1 MVGLKYVQMAP
12 VCLCP
17 PFFLRFLFSFYF
29 FTRDKMPVLDG
40 IRVLELAGLAPGPFT
55 GMMLAD
61 NGASVIRIDRVKQPY
76 QPSPDVLVRNKT
88 SIQVDLKSP
97 GGMRLLMRLIEH
109 ADVLID
115 PFRPGVLEKLGI
127 GPTDTLLKINP
138 RLIVARLT
146 GFRRDGQYSSMAGHD
161 INYLAVSGVLSMLGS
176 SAVVQPS
183 NRPLPPLPPGNIL
196 GDFAAGGHM
205 CFTGIMLALFAR
217 SRTGRGQVVEA
228 NMVDGAN
235 YLATMPRIS
244 TKVPYQWDKPR
255 GQNLSDGGC
264 PYYNVYECKDDG
276 KYMAVAGLE
285 PQFFAELVKRLGL
298 EDQGWVISR
307 ERRATWPAIK
317 TAFEQ
322 RFRQKMR
329 REWEEIF
336 DGADACVTPVF
347 THAELEATGYEQ
359 RPAVTLSETPSLPLG
374 NSGWNVEVLEPGEG
388 GEKSLFEWLGWM
400 KGRDYEV
407 VNGGGLQIRPDS
419 KL

>member
-12 VCLCP
+12 DMPLP
-17 PFFLRFLFSFYF
+17 TLFPSGFIKN
-29 FTRDKMPVLDG
+29 DKMSVLDG

-88 SIQVDLKSP
+88 SVQIDLKSP
-97 GGMRLLMRLIEH
+97 GGLGLFMRLIEH
-109 ADVLID
+109 ADILID

-146 GFRRDGQYSSMAGHD
+146 GFRRDGKYSNMAGHD
-161 INYLAVSGVLSMLGS
+161 INYMAVSGVLSMLGS

-183 NRPLPPLPPGNIL
+183 NRPLPPLPPGNML

-217 SRTGRGQVVEA
+217 SRTGTGQVVEV

-244 TKVPYQWDKPR
+244 TKIPYQWDQSR

-298 EDQGWVISR
+298 EDREWVKNR
-307 ERRATWPAIK
+307 EHRAVWPAIQA
-317 TAFEQ
+317 AFEE
-322 RFRQKMR
+322 RFRQKLR

-374 NSGWNVEVLEPGEG
+374 NSGWDVEVLQLGEG
-388 GEKSLFEWLGWM
+388 GEKSLSEWLGWK

-407 VNGGGLQIRPDS
+407 VNGGLQIRQDS